1 MTGGPDKNGCG
12 SGIIFGDRCGYRG
25 NITGGQGYAVEKIGR
40 WVTGGRDR
48 NGCDTCILGDECG
61 C

>member
-1 MTGGPDKNGCG
+1 MTNGCS
-12 SGIIFGDRCGYRG
+12 SGIFGDGCGCRG
-25 NITGGQGYAVEKIGR
+25 DITGGQGYAIEKIRR

-48 NGCDTCILGDECG
+48 NECDTCILGDECG